1 MKVCE
6 CMCVYISECLSCLSS
21 FLLSSLLSIH
31 IHTHIH
37 TKHTFTSLKNS
48 FCEAGESEVGS
59 SLIIH
64 TLTHTHTFLGE
75 VHG

>member
-6 CMCVYISECLSCLSS
+6 CMCVYESLSCLSS
-21 FLLSSLLSIH
+21 FLLASLLSIH

-37 TKHTFTSLKNS
+37 IKHTFASLKNS
-48 FCEAGESEVGS
+48 FCEGGESEVGS

-64 TLTHTHTFLGE
+64 IQTHTHTFLGD